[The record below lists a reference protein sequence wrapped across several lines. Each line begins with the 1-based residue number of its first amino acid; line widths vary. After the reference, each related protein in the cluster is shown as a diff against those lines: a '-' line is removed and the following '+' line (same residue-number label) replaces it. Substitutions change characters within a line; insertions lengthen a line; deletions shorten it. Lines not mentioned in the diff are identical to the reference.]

1 MSSGGSRI
9 PMWFLTLLPR
19 RRTTVDADPM
29 NEDVEDFLAEEGE
42 FFDPDEDGYDDDEHQ
57 FADDDDDAEGVNLPD
72 HRQNQTNDETND
84 WEHNWSSHNRDEPT
98 EEFDDDDGFVFDD
111 DDESEED

>member
-1 MSSGGSRI
+1 
-9 PMWFLTLLPR
+9 
-19 RRTTVDADPM
+19 VDADPM

-72 HRQNQTNDETND
+72 HRQNQTNDKTNE
-84 WEHNWSSHNRDEPT
+84 WEHNWSSQNSDEPT
-98 EEFDDDDGFVFDD
+98 EQFDDDDGFVFDD